1 MALAQYR
8 PDVSSYFASMSPL
21 AGRIMAALEDG
32 EEIIQDDVTRL
43 YERSSRGPPALEVT
57 TEVSVFPKFVPD
69 PTRKIIVDEQDGKTW
84 EDEYSGQFS
93 WETRSQLELDFS
105 SFEDVSSGVT
115 PGVPRRR
122 LESGDVD
129 GAASP
134 VASVASPS
142 NGKGVRKAK
151 LVTNWLDSP
160 VLKAMQENSS
170 NSDGFED
177 GPSRETSPEAQPKS
191 DSDPDSAD
199 LFSKF
204 GITFTLGPGNESTTD
219 EAISRRRSPSP
230 IHHPATYPSDS
241 PIRRSPSKKHRRSQR
256 QSGIGNDVERTSSN
270 FDVPFNA
277 SKHDATPS
285 RQHQTSPRD
294 ELSPQKI
301 VGPSPTNQLTNLP
314 VNQPV
319 NQPAFRTELSLS
331 EFRVGR
337 EDEEEKEIAEP
348 EMTSMKTGFDFLDN
362 W

>member
-219 EAISRRRSPSP
+219 EDRRWFEQRTCLQVPSGEDLIQETQEKVLSWRFDCATPPQGRRRHGKEVELDCFP
-230 IHHPATYPSDS
+230 
-241 PIRRSPSKKHRRSQR
+241 SQR
-256 QSGIGNDVERTSSN
+256 KL
-270 FDVPFNA
+270 FNW
-277 SKHDATPS
+277 
-285 RQHQTSPRD
+285 
-294 ELSPQKI
+294 L
-301 VGPSPTNQLTNLP
+301 LP
-314 VNQPV
+314 
-319 NQPAFRTELSLS
+319 
-331 EFRVGR
+331 
-337 EDEEEKEIAEP
+337 
-348 EMTSMKTGFDFLDN
+348 
-362 W
+362 